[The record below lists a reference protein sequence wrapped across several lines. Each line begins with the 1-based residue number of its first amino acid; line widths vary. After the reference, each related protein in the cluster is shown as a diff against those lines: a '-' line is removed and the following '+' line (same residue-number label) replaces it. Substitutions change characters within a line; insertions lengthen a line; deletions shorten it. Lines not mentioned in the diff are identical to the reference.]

1 MFQRIQTFYLFLVSV
16 CMAISIFSP
25 LAIMAYD
32 GNIVALNAVSL
43 LKGADIAFETGFL
56 FVIGLVSSL
65 MSLISI
71 FLYKNR
77 KSQIRI
83 TISNI
88 FAMFFFLAYMV
99 FLIFMNDND
108 YGTFTRFSW
117 GAVIPLI
124 AIFFAIISIKH
135 IKKDESLVRSLDR
148 LR

>member
-16 CMAISIFSP
+16 CMAVSMFSP

-32 GNIVALNAVSL
+32 GNFVALNAFSF
-43 LKGADIAFETGFL
+43 LKGADIAFETGSL

-65 MSLISI
+65 ISLVSI

-83 TISNI
+83 TKSNI
-88 FAMFFFLAYMV
+88 FVMIFFLAYMV
-99 FLIFMNDND
+99 FLIFKNDND
-108 YGTFTRFSW
+108 YGTFTSFSW
-117 GAVIPLI
+117 GTVIPLI
-124 AIFFAIISIKH
+124 AIIFAFFSIKH